1 MASLSDKEIKATLTK
16 IRTEYEKGAEKYGSK
31 IYNVNSFNDRYREAL
46 QNRQDLSNFLIVEI
60 KILEDIKT
68 TLRDREL
75 ERQKRK
81 IDEEKAKENSF
92 MNKVDNMIEKFKSA
106 TEKYPLEDMHPKA
119 DQEICHLYGAFK
131 ELYNCFSVIRF
142 FLCGPASDYVV
153 ETAVKD
159 YDNQFQKFIIPIGE
173 SKVPQIFSDYIFAL
187 DNGDNSSR
195 AEQFI
200 LKESGFFLHSFIE
213 KMNNIKQL
221 AIKTTNDGEIVLPD
235 YLKTQSPRVYK
246 FFKGKKKEEMYDATI
261 GYANAMINDFRLQSF
276 RKDGH

>member
-159 YDNQFQKFIIPIGE
+159 YDNQFQKFIIPVGE

>member
-1 MASLSDKEIKATLTK
+1 
-16 IRTEYEKGAEKYGSK
+16 
-31 IYNVNSFNDRYREAL
+31 
-46 QNRQDLSNFLIVEI
+46 
-60 KILEDIKT
+60 
-68 TLRDREL
+68 
-75 ERQKRK
+75 
-81 IDEEKAKENSF
+81 

-159 YDNQFQKFIIPIGE
+159 YDNQFQKFIIPVGE

>member
-1 MASLSDKEIKATLTK
+1 MAGLSDKEINATLAR
-16 IRTEYEKGAEKYGSK
+16 IRSDYEKGAEKYGNK

-46 QNRQDLSNFLIVEI
+46 QNRQDISNFLIVEI

-75 ERQKRK
+75 ERQRK
-81 IDEEKAKENSF
+81 KAEEEKAKENSF

-106 TEKYPLEDMHPKA
+106 VEKYPLEDMHPKA
-119 DQEICHLYGAFK
+119 DQEIEHLYGAFK

-153 ETAVKD
+153 ESAIKD
-159 YDNQFQKFIIPIGE
+159 YDNQFQKFIIPVGE
-173 SKVPQIFSDYIFAL
+173 TKVPQIFADYIFAL
-187 DNGDNSSR
+187 NNGENSSR

-200 LKESGFFLHSFIE
+200 LKESGFFLHAFIE
-213 KMNNIKQL
+213 KMNNIKSIAL
-221 AIKTTNDGEIVLPD
+221 KIANDGEIVLPD
-235 YLKTQSPRVYK
+235 YLNVQSPRVYK

-261 GYANAMINDFRLQSF
+261 AYASAMINDFRLQSF
-276 RKDGH
+276 KKDAN